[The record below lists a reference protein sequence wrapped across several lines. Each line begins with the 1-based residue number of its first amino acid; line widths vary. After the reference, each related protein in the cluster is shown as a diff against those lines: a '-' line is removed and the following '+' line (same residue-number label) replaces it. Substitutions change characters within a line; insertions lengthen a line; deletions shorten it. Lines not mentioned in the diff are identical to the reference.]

1 MPFPT
6 TWLDPGT
13 VWSQREKQTYHLPP
27 WEAPWGHPH
36 KSREPRVSCLNPGK
50 TSRDLLQHVSRPD
63 SPIEQSHVS
72 CSLSPQVAF
81 KNSSLKSIRE
91 FKSLECKPPFL
102 PTWSCNKPVCVLN
115 SNISDCFASL
125 WILHTNLGLT
135 TISLEIYSFS
145 LSLSHSVG
153 YFQLWGHLIVQSWY
167 KNLNFNIYCVG

>member
-1 MPFPT
+1 MEEVNCLLTISKQVPRPVRNRGLMIEIHIGPSCYFT
-6 TWLDPGT
+6 TNQL
-13 VWSQREKQTYHLPP
+13 
-27 WEAPWGHPH
+27 
-36 KSREPRVSCLNPGK
+36 
-50 TSRDLLQHVSRPD
+50 
-63 SPIEQSHVS
+63 EQSHVS

-91 FKSLECKPPFL
+91 FKSLECKPPLL
-102 PTWSCNKPVCVLN
+102 PTWSCNKPVCVSN

-153 YFQLWGHLIVQSWY
+153 YFQL
-167 KNLNFNIYCVG
+167 